1 MILGRLATAGLGML
15 RRERRWEQDS
25 RATDRIMAPA
35 RGLVDA
41 GQAPF
46 DFPEAPVRGEL
57 SQTKMETRT
66 VADIVREVTEISD
79 EQLKQALDVQK
90 ETRAPLAQV
99 LANMNLI
106 SEKDKARILGR
117 QWGIPFVDL
126 ADRQIDRE
134 LLKLI
139 PHHLLQRCKAVP
151 IDQHGPRLVVAM
163 VNPLDVY
170 AIDQMRLVAGIDI
183 ECVIATADDIGSA
196 LGQSMSVRDEIAGA
210 LQEVSEEFGGDVGD
224 IQLEEK
230 EREEEV
236 TVDQLREMMDDAP
249 VVKLANLII
258 RQAIRDKASDIH
270 IQPEVNRVRI
280 RYRIDGILHDSMTV
294 PKNVQAPLVSRIKVM
309 ADMDIAEKRA
319 AQDGRISLSLAG
331 REFDFRVS
339 TNPGVNGE
347 KVVMRILDKRGVQVT
362 LNQLGIPN
370 TMLEDFDRL
379 INRSY
384 GIIAVTGPTG
394 SGKSTTLYSVL
405 NTINSPEK
413 NILTIE
419 DPVEYQLPGLTQTQV
434 NVRAGVTF
442 PGALRTFLR
451 QDPDIILVG
460 EIRDAETALIA
471 TEAALTGHLVF
482 STLHTND
489 APTAVARLIEMGVEP
504 FLIASSVIGV
514 LAQRLVRVIC
524 PDCKESY
531 TPPVEAFRRLNLAMD
546 LESVTFYRGRGCD
559 RCRQTGYR
567 GRTGVYEMMM
577 INDSVRELILRRAP
591 THEIRQGGLDAGM
604 VTLKQDA
611 MQKILEGVTT
621 MEEALRVVYAG

>member
-1 MILGRLATAGLGML
+1 
-15 RRERRWEQDS
+15 
-25 RATDRIMAPA
+25 MAPA

-46 DFPEAPVRGEL
+46 NFLEAPARGEL

-319 AQDGRISLSLAG
+319 AQDGRMSLSLAG

>member
-1 MILGRLATAGLGML
+1 
-15 RRERRWEQDS
+15 
-25 RATDRIMAPA
+25 
-35 RGLVDA
+35 
-41 GQAPF
+41 
-46 DFPEAPVRGEL
+46 
-57 SQTKMETRT
+57 METRT

-151 IDQHGPRLVVAM
+151 IDRHGARLVVAM

-183 ECVIATADDIGSA
+183 DCVIATVDDIGAA

-319 AQDGRISLSLAG
+319 PQDGRISLSLAG

-347 KVVMRILDKRGVQVT
+347 KVVMRVLDKRGVQVT

>member
-1 MILGRLATAGLGML
+1 
-15 RRERRWEQDS
+15 
-25 RATDRIMAPA
+25 MAPA